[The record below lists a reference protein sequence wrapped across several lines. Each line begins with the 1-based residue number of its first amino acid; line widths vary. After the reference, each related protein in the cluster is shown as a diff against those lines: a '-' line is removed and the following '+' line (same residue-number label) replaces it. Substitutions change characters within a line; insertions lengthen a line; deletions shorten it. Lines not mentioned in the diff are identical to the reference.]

1 MKALLNRGPGRRTTI
16 LLVVL
21 VAGLFAAFGEFRL
34 AEKYYVQR
42 ELEASARRAAP
53 YLTSL
58 ASVLERYQNITPI
71 LSEDRE
77 IIDVARGAP
86 ADTLNRRLER
96 FSEATRSEAVYL
108 MDKSG
113 ETIAASNWQSAQT
126 FLGHNYGFR
135 PYFQTALAG
144 QTGEYF
150 AVGATTGQPGYFV
163 SHPVRDAAGQTI
175 GVIAVKVDLRGLEAN
190 WETPEGTVFISN
202 GDGIIVLSARPSW
215 RYGTLDALTA
225 QARER
230 VTSRRQFGT
239 APLARIDATR
249 DGSVVTIDGARF
261 VEHVADVGRLDWRL
275 HFLSPYERVL
285 ARSRIVLVV
294 TVVALSLTLV
304 VFLILRTE
312 RIRNSLI
319 ISQREREQLNRL
331 NQELGRE
338 IEERIEAETRLRDAQ
353 KELRQTSRLAAL
365 GQLAASVTHE
375 LGQPLSAMKTYIA
388 GARLPE
394 PAMSGAPA
402 ADDRAGQPVLDQLD
416 RLVDRMAETTRQL
429 KFFARRG
436 GEDFADIELADVITG
451 ALETMNPAIQ
461 TDGAELECVDVVQPV
476 TIRGGRMRL
485 EQVLINMIRNA
496 LDAMQTCERKKLT
509 IALRKDDTHARII
522 VSDTGVGLSG
532 GQETAIFEPFVTTKA
547 SGEGLGLGLAISA
560 GIVNEHGGSLR
571 ARNRMSGGAEF
582 ILELPLPDTRE
593 SGNA

>member
-1 MKALLNRGPGRRTTI
+1 MSFIFDNAPGRRTTI
-16 LLVVL
+16 LIVL
-21 VAGLFAAFGEFRL
+21 LIVGLFAAFGEFKL

-71 LSEDRE
+71 LSEDHE
-77 IIDVARGAP
+77 IIDVAQGAP
-86 ADTLNRRLER
+86 ADILNRRLER

-108 MDKSG
+108 MDSTG
-113 ETIAASNWQSAQT
+113 LTIAASNWQSEQT

-135 PYFQTALAG
+135 PYFQSALAG
-144 QTGEYF
+144 DTGEYF

-163 SHPVRDAAGQTI
+163 SHPVRDGADQTI
-175 GVIAVKVDLRGLEAN
+175 GVITVKVGLRGLEAN

-202 GDGIIVLSARPSW
+202 RDGIIVLSARPSW
-215 RYGTLDALTA
+215 RYGTLDTLSP

-230 VTSRRQFGT
+230 ITSRRQFGT
-239 APLARIDATR
+239 ALLNPIDASR
-249 DGSVVTIDGARF
+249 DGRVVTIDGARF
-261 VEHVADVGRLDWRL
+261 VEHIVDVGRLDWRL

-285 ARSRIVLVV
+285 ARSRIVLVI
-294 TVVALSLTLV
+294 TVVALSLLLV

-319 ISQREREQLNRL
+319 ASQREREQLNRL
-331 NQELGRE
+331 NKELGRE
-338 IEERIEAETRLRDAQ
+338 IEERIEAETRLQAAQ

-394 PAMSGAPA
+394 PAASGSVVV
-402 ADDRAGQPVLDQLD
+402 DERAGHPVLDQLD

-436 GEDFADIELADVITG
+436 GEDFADIDLADVITG
-451 ALETMNPAIQ
+451 ALETMNPAIK
-461 TDGAELECVDVVQPV
+461 TEGAELDCVDVTQTV
-476 TIRGGRMRL
+476 TVRGGRMRL
-485 EQVLINMIRNA
+485 EQVLINMIGNA
-496 LDAMQTCERKKLT
+496 LDAMQSSSRKKLT
-509 IALRKDDTHARII
+509 ITLATDDVHARII

-560 GIVNEHGGSLR
+560 GIVNEHGGTLS

-582 ILELPLPDTRE
+582 ILELPLPDARE
-593 SGNA
+593 TGNA

>member
-1 MKALLNRGPGRRTTI
+1 MRSFLDNIPGRRTTI
-16 LLVVL
+16 LVALVVT
-21 VAGLFAAFGEFRL
+21 GLFAAFGEFKL

-77 IIDVARGAP
+77 IIDVAQGAP
-86 ADTLNRRLER
+86 ADGLNRRLKR

-108 MDKSG
+108 MDG
-113 ETIAASNWQSAQT
+113 TGLTIAASNWQSEQT

-135 PYFQTALAG
+135 PYFQAAMAG
-144 QTGEYF
+144 DTGEYF
-150 AVGATTGQPGYFV
+150 AVGATTGLPGYFV
-163 SHPVRDAAGQTI
+163 SHPVRDEADETI
-175 GVIAVKVDLRGLEAN
+175 GVVAVKVDLRGLEAD

-215 RYGTLDALTA
+215 RYGTLDALTP

-230 VTSRRQFGT
+230 ITSRRQFGN
-239 APLARIDATR
+239 AQLARIDATR
-249 DGSVVTIDGARF
+249 DGRVVTIDGTRF
-261 VEHVADVGRLDWRL
+261 VEHIVDVGRLDWRL

-285 ARSRIVLVV
+285 ARSRIVLVI
-294 TVVALSLTLV
+294 TVVALSLLLV
-304 VFLILRTE
+304 VFLIRRTE
-312 RIRNSLI
+312 RIRASLI
-319 ISQREREQLNRL
+319 VSQREREQLNRL

-338 IEERIEAETRLRDAQ
+338 IEERIEAETRLQAAQ

-394 PAMSGAPA
+394 PTTSGALA
-402 ADDRAGQPVLDQLD
+402 VEERAGHPVLDQLD

-436 GEDFADIELADVITG
+436 GEDFADIDLADVITG
-451 ALETMNPAIQ
+451 ALETMNPAI
-461 TDGAELECVDVVQPV
+461 TTEGAELECVDVTQTV
-476 TIRGGRMRL
+476 TVRGGRMRL
-485 EQVLINMIRNA
+485 EQVLINLIRNA
-496 LDAMQTCERKKLT
+496 LDAMQTSSWKKLT
-509 IALRKDDTHARII
+509 ITLRKDETHARII

-560 GIVNEHGGSLR
+560 GIVNEHGGTLS

-582 ILELPLPDTRE
+582 ILELPLPDATE
-593 SGNA
+593 PKDV

>member
-1 MKALLNRGPGRRTTI
+1 MRSIIYNAPGRRTTI
-16 LLVVL
+16 LFVIL
-21 VAGLFAAFGEFRL
+21 VAGLLAAFGEFKL

-77 IIDVARGAP
+77 IIDVAQGGP
-86 ADTLNRRLER
+86 AGVLNRRLER

-108 MDKSG
+108 MDQG
-113 ETIAASNWQSAQT
+113 GQTIAASNWQSEQT

-135 PYFQTALAG
+135 PYFQASLAG
-144 QTGEYF
+144 ETGEYF

-163 SHPVRDAAGQTI
+163 SHPVRDASDQTI
-175 GVIAVKVDLRGLEAN
+175 GVIAVKVDLRGLEAD

-202 GDGIIVLSARPSW
+202 GDGIIVLSARPTW
-215 RYGTLDALTA
+215 RYGTLDALTP
-225 QARER
+225 QTRER
-230 VTSRRQFGT
+230 ITSRRQFGT
-239 APLARIDATR
+239 AQVAQIDATR
-249 DGSVVTIDGARF
+249 DGRVLTIDGARF
-261 VEHVADVGRLDWRL
+261 VEHTLDVGRLDWRL

-285 ARSRIVLVV
+285 ARSRIVLVI
-294 TVVALSLTLV
+294 TVVALSLILV
-304 VFLILRTE
+304 ALLIRRTE

-319 ISQREREQLNRL
+319 VSRREREQLNRL
-331 NQELGRE
+331 NQDHGRE
-338 IEERIEAETRLRDAQ
+338 IEERIEAETRLQAAQ

-394 PAMSGAPA
+394 PTASGTVAVEE
-402 ADDRAGQPVLDQLD
+402 RGGHPVLDQLD

-436 GEDFADIELADVITG
+436 GEDFADIDLADVITG
-451 ALETMNPAIQ
+451 ALETMNPAIM
-461 TDGAELECVDVVQPV
+461 TDGAELVCVDTTQTV

-496 LDAMQTCERKKLT
+496 LDAMQTTDRKKLT
-509 IALRKDDTHARII
+509 IRLRKDDTHARII

-560 GIVNEHGGSLR
+560 GIVNEHGGSLS
-571 ARNRMSGGAEF
+571 ARDRMSGGAEF
-582 ILELPLPDTRE
+582 ILELPLPDRTEIRDD
-593 SGNA
+593 